1 MSVATE
7 LSKTKSPHL
16 KKIELSGV
24 FQLQE
29 NRNTVRKLFNSE
41 VAVVLFKP
49 DFTDD
54 ESDDHDCSEEES
66 MAEAEDSHSSQ
77 DEE

>member
-1 MSVATE
+1 MSVAND
-7 LSKTKSPHL
+7 LSKTKSAHL

-24 FQLQE
+24 FQLQA
-29 NRNTVRKLFNSE
+29 NRKAVRKLFNSE
-41 VAVVLFKP
+41 ITLVLFKP

-66 MAEAEDSHSSQ
+66 MAEDEDSHSS
-77 DEE
+77 